1 MALDSDAYNLT
12 QLSTEST
19 KPLLYDERLI
29 KALYDKAV
37 IKQVATDKSD
47 MLVGAGDTFNVYV
60 RTAFSTP
67 TTALE
72 DGATI
77 DVTGVTH
84 TPTQIT
90 IAYYGDAK
98 QWTEQAKRA
107 GFNLVF
113 DDWAEDSLMAIG
125 ELHNAKGM
133 AELIDGASATHYP
146 FNSSGVRY
154 TNADVDVDAVLQ
166 FEQLLGVQDAMYLN
180 NMNLGTVFIDTRQ
193 RSQLMADSRLINSLI
208 VNSKPIVN
216 GVIPS
221 ILGFNF
227 VVTNAV
233 QTSTENSKTVASAV
247 CVASEKDTFIFAEKV
262 APVFRIGRDSP
273 RDLFES
279 FVYFTAFG
287 YKVVRENGVI
297 VAKSV
302 VA

>member
-1 MALDSDAYNLT
+1 MAVDSDAYKLT
-12 QLSTEST
+12 QLSSEST

-67 TTALE
+67 TSALA

-98 QWTEQAKRA
+98 QWTEQAKNA
-107 GFNLVF
+107 GFNFVF
-113 DDWAEDSLMAIG
+113 DNWAEDSLMAIG

-133 AELIDGASATHYP
+133 AELITGTSATHYP
-146 FNSSGVRY
+146 FTSAGARY
-154 TNADVDVDAVLQ
+154 TSSTVDADAVLQ
-166 FEQLLGVQDAMYLN
+166 FEQLLGIQDSMYLN

-193 RSQLMADSRLINSLI
+193 RSQLMADSRI
-208 VNSKPIVN
+208 VNSLFVN
-216 GVIPS
+216 SQPVMTGVIPS

-247 CVASEKDTFIFAEKV
+247 CVAREKDTFIFAEKV

-287 YKVVRENGVI
+287 YKVVRKNGVI